1 MDCQFFLK
9 SHLLSRKRL
18 VVYFFFNICINY
30 KLYNDKILIYSLYC
44 INKIRIIKLESCLVI
59 IPTYNEIENIH
70 SIIRAVLQQGEQFSV
85 LIVDDNS
92 PDGTGE
98 VVEILQETE
107 NRIHLL
113 QRSGK
118 LGLGTAYI
126 AGFRYGINKAFDYIF
141 EMDADFSHNPDDL
154 KRLLKAC
161 QEGADMA
168 IGSRYIKGGDIK
180 NWSKDRLV
188 LSYGASLYV
197 KSITWLPVNDPT
209 AGFICY
215 KRKVLESLDL
225 DKIKFIGYTFQIEMK
240 YYAWSKG
247 FKLAEVPITFVD
259 REKGNSKMHA
269 NIVSEAIKG
278 VLKMRWRKMT
288 GYYS

>member
-1 MDCQFFLK
+1 M
-9 SHLLSRKRL
+9 
-18 VVYFFFNICINY
+18 
-30 KLYNDKILIYSLYC
+30 
-44 INKIRIIKLESCLVI
+44 ESCLVI

-70 SIIRAVLQQGEQFSV
+70 SIIESVLKQSSYFDV

-98 VVEILQETE
+98 VVKIMQEKE
-107 NRIHLL
+107 PRIHLIK
-113 QRSGK
+113 RASK

-126 AGFRYGINKAFDYIF
+126 AGFRYGIQNGFDYIF

-154 KRLLKAC
+154 IRLLNAC
-161 QEGADMA
+161 KNGADVA
-168 IGSRYIKGGDIK
+168 IGSRYIKGGNIK
-180 NWSKDRLV
+180 NWSKDRLL

-197 KSITWLPVNDPT
+197 KTITWMPVSDPT

-215 KRKVLESLDL
+215 KREVLENLDL

-247 FKLAEVPITFVD
+247 YKLTEVPITFVD

-278 VLKMRWRKMT
+278 VFKMRLRKIS
-288 GYYS
+288 GYYR

>member
-1 MDCQFFLK
+1 
-9 SHLLSRKRL
+9 
-18 VVYFFFNICINY
+18 
-30 KLYNDKILIYSLYC
+30 
-44 INKIRIIKLESCLVI
+44 LESCLVI

-70 SIIRAVLQQGEQFSV
+70 SIIESVLKQSSYFDV

-92 PDGTGE
+92 PDGTGD
-98 VVEILQETE
+98 VVKIMQEKE
-107 NRIHLL
+107 PRIHLIK
-113 QRSGK
+113 RASK

-126 AGFRYGINKAFDYIF
+126 AGFRYGIQNGFDYIF

-154 KRLLKAC
+154 IRLLNAC
-161 QEGADMA
+161 KNGADVA
-168 IGSRYIKGGDIK
+168 IGSRYIKGGNIK
-180 NWSKDRLV
+180 NWSKDRLL

-197 KSITWLPVNDPT
+197 KTITWMPVSDPT

-215 KRKVLESLDL
+215 KREVLENLDL

-247 FKLAEVPITFVD
+247 YKLTEVPITFVD

-278 VLKMRWRKMT
+278 VFKMRLRKIS
-288 GYYS
+288 GYYR

>member
-1 MDCQFFLK
+1 M
-9 SHLLSRKRL
+9 
-18 VVYFFFNICINY
+18 
-30 KLYNDKILIYSLYC
+30 
-44 INKIRIIKLESCLVI
+44 ESCLVI

-70 SIIRAVLQQGEQFSV
+70 SVIDAVLAQGPQFSV

-98 VVEILQETE
+98 VVNILKQKES
-107 NRIHLL
+107 RIHLL
-113 QRSGK
+113 QRAGK

-126 AGFRYGINKAFDYIF
+126 AGFRYGLSQGFDYIF
-141 EMDADFSHNPDDL
+141 EMDADFSHNPKDL
-154 KRLLKAC
+154 PRLLEAC
-161 QEGADMA
+161 VQGADMS
-168 IGSRYIKGGDIK
+168 IGSRYVKGGNIK
-180 NWSKDRLV
+180 NWSKDRLF

-197 KSITWLPVNDPT
+197 KTITSLPVQDPT

-215 KRKVLESLDL
+215 HRRVLEALDL
-225 DKIKFIGYTFQIEMK
+225 DKIKFVGYTFQIEMK
-240 YYAWSKG
+240 YYAFIKG

-278 VLKMRWRKMT
+278 VLKMRWRRMN
-288 GYYS
+288 GYYA

>member
-1 MDCQFFLK
+1 
-9 SHLLSRKRL
+9 
-18 VVYFFFNICINY
+18 
-30 KLYNDKILIYSLYC
+30 
-44 INKIRIIKLESCLVI
+44 LESCLVI

-70 SIIRAVLQQGEQFSV
+70 SIIESVLKQGINFSV

-92 PDGTGE
+92 PDGTADL
-98 VVEILQETE
+98 VKVMQEKE
-107 NRIHLL
+107 SRIHMI

-118 LGLGTAYI
+118 MGLGTAYI
-126 AGFRYGINKAFDYIF
+126 AGFKYGIKHTFDYIF
-141 EMDADFSHNPDDL
+141 EMDADFSHNPNDL
-154 KRLLKAC
+154 NRLLNAC
-161 QEGADMA
+161 VKGADMA
-168 IGSRYIKGGDIK
+168 VGSRYVKGGNIK
-180 NWSKDRLV
+180 NWSKDRLL
-188 LSYGASLYV
+188 LSYGASMYV
-197 KSITWLPVNDPT
+197 KLITWLPVNDPT

-247 FKLAEVPITFVD
+247 FKIIEVPITFVD

-278 VLKMRWRKMT
+278 VLKMRWRKLS
-288 GYYS
+288 GYYI

>member
-1 MDCQFFLK
+1 M
-9 SHLLSRKRL
+9 
-18 VVYFFFNICINY
+18 
-30 KLYNDKILIYSLYC
+30 
-44 INKIRIIKLESCLVI
+44 ESCLVI

-70 SIIRAVLQQGEQFSV
+70 SVIDAVLAQGPQFSV

-98 VVEILQETE
+98 VVNILKQKES
-107 NRIHLL
+107 RIHLL
-113 QRSGK
+113 QRAGK

-126 AGFRYGINKAFDYIF
+126 AGFRYGLSHGFDYIF
-141 EMDADFSHNPDDL
+141 EMDADFSHNPKDL
-154 KRLLKAC
+154 PRLLEAC
-161 QEGADMA
+161 VQGADMS
-168 IGSRYIKGGDIK
+168 IGSRYVKGGNIK
-180 NWSKDRLV
+180 NWSKDRLF

-197 KSITWLPVNDPT
+197 KTITSLPVQDPT

-215 KRKVLESLDL
+215 HKRVLEALDL
-225 DKIKFIGYTFQIEMK
+225 DKIKFVGYTFQIEMK
-240 YYAWSKG
+240 YYAFIKG

-278 VLKMRWRKMT
+278 VLKMRWRRMN
-288 GYYS
+288 GYYA